1 MNSAFFGNYGK
12 YGLLRGL
19 KLGQRAKTIVV
30 FVLMAVLCVGCGS
43 ENAEIS
49 PQANNTMD
57 PGMVEDEGMVDQGE
71 GIEDMTPA
79 AIVSLM
85 IDGESYNVDTDANS
99 TANAFFQRVSSESLK
114 LKMSDY
120 GGFEKNATLPW
131 ELTTDENEQIT
142 AKPGDIVLYQGNI
155 LVILYEENAANYT
168 KVGSISEP
176 LDVKDGLFEK
186 LKSGKNVD
194 VEIMVE
200 YTE

>member
-1 MNSAFFGNYGK
+1 MRDLFFQFP
-12 YGLLRGL
+12 L
-19 KLGQRAKTIVV
+19 KSMGRRIVAV
-30 FVLMAVLCVGCGS
+30 ILMAVLCVGCGS
-43 ENAEIS
+43 EDTVTTH
-49 PQANNTMD
+49 QADNTMD

-71 GIEDMTPA
+71 GTEDMTPA

-99 TANAFFQRVSSESLK
+99 TANAFFQKVSSDSLK
-114 LKMSDY
+114 MKMSDY

-131 ELTTDENEQIT
+131 ELTADEDEQIK

-155 LVILYEENAANYT
+155 LVILYEENTANYT
-168 KVGSISEP
+168 KIGSISEP
-176 LDVKDGLFEK
+176 LDVKDELFKK
-186 LKSGKNVD
+186 LKIGKDVD

>member
-1 MNSAFFGNYGK
+1 MKNAFVGDYGK
-12 YGLLRGL
+12 YGLLRGV
-19 KLGQRAKTIVV
+19 KLGQRAKTIVA
-30 FVLMAVLCVGCGS
+30 FVLMSVICFGCGS
-43 ENAEIS
+43 EDTVIS
-49 PQANNTMD
+49 NHANNTMD
-57 PGMVEDEGMVDQGE
+57 PGKVEDEGMVDQGE
-71 GIEDMTPA
+71 GIEDMTSA

-99 TANAFFQRVSSESLK
+99 TAKSFFQKVSSESLK

-131 ELTTDENEQIT
+131 ELTTDEDEQIT
-142 AKPGDIVLYQGNI
+142 AKPGDIVLYQGNM
-155 LVILYEENAANYT
+155 LVILYEENTANYT
-168 KVGSISEP
+168 KIGSISEP
-176 LDVKDGLFEK
+176 IDVKDEMFKK